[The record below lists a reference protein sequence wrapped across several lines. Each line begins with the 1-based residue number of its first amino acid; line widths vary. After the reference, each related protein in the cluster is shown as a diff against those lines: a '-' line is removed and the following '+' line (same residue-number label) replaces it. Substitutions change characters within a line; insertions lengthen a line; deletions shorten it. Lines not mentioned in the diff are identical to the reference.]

1 MADLSGKR
9 ALVVGAS
16 SGIGRAIA
24 LAMCAAGARVA
35 FAARR
40 RDRLDLAVAEA
51 KGEAVAIECDVRDP
65 ASCES
70 AVAQSVR
77 QFGGLDALVFS
88 AGWAVPVP
96 LADADAELWTRALE
110 THVRGPALL
119 TRAALPHLQQ
129 SSGRALYVSSI
140 AAEDRPPRAGM
151 ALYVVGKSALDRLI
165 EAWQGEYREVGFTR
179 LQVGDT
185 AGTEFADG
193 WPTDDFQR
201 YVSAWHERGY
211 LFDRMMEPE
220 RVAEQVIAVL
230 ANPEF
235 VPSITLIPRA
245 AREGIS

>member
-1 MADLSGKR
+1 MARLPGKR
-9 ALVVGAS
+9 VLVVGAS

-24 LAMCAAGARVA
+24 MGLCAEGARVA
-35 FAARR
+35 LAARR
-40 RDRLDLAVAEA
+40 RDRLEAAVAEA
-51 KGEAVAIECDVRDP
+51 KGEAIAIECDVREP

-70 AVAQSVR
+70 AVAQTVS
-77 QFGGLDALVFS
+77 QLGGLDALVFS

-129 SSGRALYVSSI
+129 SGGRALYVSSI
-140 AAEDRPPRAGM
+140 AAEDRPPRQGM

-165 EAWQGEYREVGFTR
+165 EAWQGEHRDVGFTR

-193 WPTDDFQR
+193 WQVGDLEH
-201 YVSAWHERGY
+201 YVAAWHERGY
-211 LFDRMMEPE
+211 LYGRMMEPE
-220 RVAEQVIAVL
+220 RIAEQVIAVL
-230 ANPEF
+230 TNPEF
-235 VPSITLIPRA
+235 VPSLTLIPRWQTD
-245 AREGIS
+245 